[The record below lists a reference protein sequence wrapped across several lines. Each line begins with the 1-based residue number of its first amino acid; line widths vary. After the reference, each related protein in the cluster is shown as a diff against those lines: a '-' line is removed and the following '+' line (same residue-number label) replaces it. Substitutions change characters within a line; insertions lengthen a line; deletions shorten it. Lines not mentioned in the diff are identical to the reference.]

1 MTDIPIPIPNRIA
14 RPLDDAELLAEVCR
28 DLGRLRQAAWETGNR
43 ALLAVLAEI
52 ERQAAMRERRG
63 R

>member
-1 MTDIPIPIPNRIA
+1 MTTDPIPNRLDS
-14 RPLDDAELLAEVCR
+14 PLDDVERLAEVCR